1 MVARNP
7 TKTLMPFPPV
17 PRSVT
22 IHAVFGDAAES
33 VHRDPERVPMVRDA
47 ETHAWLLVLAKKLAR
62 TVAGW
67 FAR

>member
-1 MVARNP
+1 MVALNP
-7 TKTLMPFPPV
+7 TKTLNPFPPV

-22 IHAVFGDAAES
+22 IHAVFGDAGEAGSRE
-33 VHRDPERVPMVRDA
+33 PERLPTVRDA
-47 ETHAWLLVLAKKLAR
+47 RNLAWLPVLAKKLAR

>member
-1 MVARNP
+1 MVALNP
-7 TKTLMPFPPV
+7 TKTLTRFPPV

-22 IHAVFGDAAES
+22 IHAVFGDAGEAASRELK
-33 VHRDPERVPMVRDA
+33 RVPMVRDA
-47 ETHAWLLVLAKKLAR
+47 RNQAWLRVLAKKLAR

>member
-1 MVARNP
+1 MVALNP
-7 TKTLMPFPPV
+7 TKTLKPFPPV

-22 IHAVFGDAAES
+22 IHAVFGNAGEAASRE
-33 VHRDPERVPMVRDA
+33 PERVPMVRDA
-47 ETHAWLLVLAKKLAR
+47 EASAWLPVLAKKLAH

>member
-1 MVARNP
+1 MVALNP
-7 TKTLMPFPPV
+7 TKTLKPFPPV

-22 IHAVFGDAAES
+22 IHAVFGDAGEAGSREL
-33 VHRDPERVPMVRDA
+33 ECVPMVRDA
-47 ETHAWLLVLAKKLAR
+47 SNQAWLSVLAKKLAR

>member
-7 TKTLMPFPPV
+7 TKTLTPFPPV

-22 IHAVFGDAAES
+22 IHAVFGDAEEAVSCE
-33 VHRDPERVPMVRDA
+33 PERVPMVPDA
-47 ETHAWLLVLAKKLAR
+47 ETQTWLRVLAKKLAR

>member
-7 TKTLMPFPPV
+7 TKTLTPFPPV

-22 IHAVFGDAAES
+22 IHAVFAGAEEAVS
-33 VHRDPERVPMVRDA
+33 SEPERVPTVRDA
-47 ETHAWLLVLAKKLAR
+47 ENQVWLRVLAKKLAR